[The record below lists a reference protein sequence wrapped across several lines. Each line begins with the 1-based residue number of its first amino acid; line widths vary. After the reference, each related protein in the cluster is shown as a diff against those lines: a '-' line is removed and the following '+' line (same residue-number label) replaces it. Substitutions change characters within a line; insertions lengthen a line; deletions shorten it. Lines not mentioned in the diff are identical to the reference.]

1 MRSSLICGVVVA
13 LMSVAPANGAL
24 TSLAPASAISPGMQV
39 VDVAGK
45 PVGTVQSVRGN
56 ELILKTNRHE
66 VRLPIAS
73 FTPDKGRLVFGM
85 SQEALNQETDT
96 LLAAA
101 QANLQPGSEVRGRN
115 GALVGHIEAIND
127 QFVTLKLL
135 SGESV
140 RLPRNSVAPRAKSAV
155 LGVTVEELQRMAK
168 QALGE
173 TP

>member
-1 MRSSLICGVVVA
+1 MRSSLICSLIFA
-13 LMSVAPANGAL
+13 LIWMAPARGAV
-24 TSLAPASAISPGMQV
+24 TSLAPASVISPGMQV
-39 VDVAGK
+39 VDVAGNA
-45 PVGTVQSVRGN
+45 VGTVQSVRGD

-66 VRLPIAS
+66 IRLPIAS

-85 SQEALNQETDT
+85 SQEALNRETDA

-101 QANLQPGSEVRGRN
+101 QDNLLPGSEVRGRN

-127 QFVTLKLL
+127 EFITLKLL
-135 SGESV
+135 SGEKV
-140 RLPRNSVAPRAKSAV
+140 RLPRSSVAPRAKSAV
-155 LGVTVEELQRMAK
+155 LGITLEELQRLAK

>member
-1 MRSSLICGVVVA
+1 MRSSLICSLVFA
-13 LMSVAPANGAL
+13 LISVAPANGAV

-39 VDVAGK
+39 VDVAGNA
-45 PVGTVQSVRGN
+45 VGTVQSVRGK

-85 SQEALNQETDT
+85 SQEALNRETDA

-115 GALVGHIEAIND
+115 GALVGHIDAIND
-127 QFVTLKLL
+127 AFVTLKLL
-135 SGESV
+135 SGEKV
-140 RLPRNSVAPRAKSAV
+140 RLPRSSVAPRAKSAV
-155 LGVTVEELQRMAK
+155 VGVTVEELQRMAQ
-168 QALGE
+168 QALGK